1 MSAVRASYG
10 PVESQAR
17 QQIAERVARASAPRV
32 PSVPRRH
39 RLADRLR
46 RVADRLEG

>member
-1 MSAVRASYG
+1 MIAVRAQHT
-10 PVESQAR
+10 PLEAQAR
-17 QQIAERVARASAPRV
+17 QQIAERVARASSPRIAAA
-32 PSVPRRH
+32 PRRH